1 MPLFLLPALGLMALS
16 EPPAPLQET
25 PRCAVRVQFGSY
37 AMGIDR
43 VALERVQAVLKRTRG
58 VRTVAAQRWGREG
71 ETTLCVATR
80 RTSDVRRVFGRITAA
95 LPRTPRGPI
104 LVEGRGGLR
113 FEAPRRH

>member
-16 EPPAPLQET
+16 GPPAAPQET
-25 PRCAVRVQFGSY
+25 PRCAVRVQYGSY

-43 VALERVQAVLKRTRG
+43 AALERVQTLLRRDRSVRAVD
-58 VRTVAAQRWGREG
+58 AQRWGREG